1 MTAVQ
6 LFDAARGEHTMAL
19 FEVAF
24 KIRHDCLFGNLSR
37 KFPSA
42 RMFVWCNREHEV
54 IEVVLSEPSQRR
66 QVQKAIDG
74 LADILDVTSDGGNV
88 RVITKKCHCTTKN
101 SVGRN
106 LDAHNILHLMPVIYE
121 AGWEYYHAIA
131 FRHGDF
137 KRFVEAAEQLP
148 CELEVLR
155 KSTIQANLGGSVTI
169 SVSDLFA
176 NLTNKQIDALL
187 ASHSMGYFKF
197 PRKTNVMNIAK
208 ARRVPRT
215 TFQEHLTKG
224 ENKLVAGLV
233 PYLRL
238 IQTKSDQR
246 AAAITHGA

>member
-1 MTAVQ
+1 MP
-6 LFDAARGEHTMAL
+6 LFD
-19 FEVAF
+19 VAF
-24 KIRHDCLFGNLSR
+24 KIRHDCPFGNLSR

-54 IEVVLSEPSQRR
+54 IEVVLSEPSQRK
-66 QVQKAIDG
+66 QLQKAIDS
-74 LADILDVTSDGGNV
+74 LADIVDVTSDGENV

-187 ASHSMGYFKF
+187 ASYFMGYFKF
-197 PRKTNVMNIAK
+197 PRKTNVMNIAE

-238 IQTKSDQR
+238 FQTKSDQR
-246 AAAITHGA
+246 AAAIRHGA